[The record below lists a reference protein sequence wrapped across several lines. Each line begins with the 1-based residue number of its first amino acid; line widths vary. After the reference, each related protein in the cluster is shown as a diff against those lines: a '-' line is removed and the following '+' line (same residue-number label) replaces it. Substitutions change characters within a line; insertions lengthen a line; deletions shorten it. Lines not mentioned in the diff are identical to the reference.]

1 VLQVTLNAPGRH
13 NALNAAAAVAVAT
26 EEGIDDSAILRA
38 LESFQGTG
46 RRFDF
51 LGEYPLAEVN
61 GKSGSAMLI
70 DDYGHHP
77 TEVDATIKAA
87 RAGWP
92 DKNLV
97 MLFQPHRFT
106 RTRDLY
112 DDFANVLTQVDA
124 LLMLDVYSA
133 GEAPIPGADSRSLC
147 RTIRGRGKVD
157 PILVSDPAQAAQML
171 ASVLTGN
178 DLMLVQGAGNIGK
191 IARHLAEIKLCR
203 KNGGGAPWL
212 IKSRSSFGGT
222 SAEREVSQFR
232 AAVLA
237 GLREAGVDAHPV
249 DPRDVDVTQLKA
261 LGFQKA
267 FIALHGRGGED
278 GTLQGL
284 LELIQLPYTGSG
296 VMASAISMDKVRSK
310 LLWQGAGLPVAPWVA
325 LTRAQ
330 FNAGLSAEVEQQI
343 AALGLPLIV
352 KPACEGSSVGM
363 SKVSES
369 CALHNA
375 LALAFQHDEEVLI
388 EKWLSG
394 PEFTVAIVGEE
405 ILPSIRIQVAGTF
418 YDYEA
423 KYLSDETQYF
433 CPGCEDPARES
444 EIQALVLKPGMF
456 SAVKAGDVLT

>member
-1 VLQVTLNAPGRH
+1 
-13 NALNAAAAVAVAT
+13 
-26 EEGIDDSAILRA
+26 
-38 LESFQGTG
+38 
-46 RRFDF
+46 
-51 LGEYPLAEVN
+51 
-61 GKSGSAMLI
+61 M
-70 DDYGHHP
+70 
-77 TEVDATIKAA
+77 
-87 RAGWP
+87 
-92 DKNLV
+92 
-97 MLFQPHRFT
+97 
-106 RTRDLY
+106 
-112 DDFANVLTQVDA
+112 
-124 LLMLDVYSA
+124 
-133 GEAPIPGADSRSLC
+133 AD
-147 RTIRGRGKVD
+147 
-157 PILVSDPAQAAQML
+157 
-171 ASVLTGN
+171 
-178 DLMLVQGAGNIGK
+178 K
-191 IARHLAEIKLCR
+191 IAVL
-203 KNGGGAPWL
+203 
-212 IKSRSSFGGT
+212 FGGT
-222 SAEREVSQFR
+222 SAEREVSLNSGT
-232 AAVLA
+232 AVLA

-249 DPRDVDVTQLKA
+249 DPRDVDVTRLKA
-261 LGFQKA
+261 LGFKKA

-375 LALAFQHDEEVLI
+375 LTLAFQHDEDVLI

-433 CPGCEDPARES
+433 CPSGLEAEREA
-444 EIQALVLKPGMF
+444 ILNALVLKAWQVLGCRGWGRIDVMQDSDGQFYLLEANTSPGMTSHSLVPMAARQAGMSF
-456 SAVKAGDVLT
+456 SQLVVRILDQAG